1 MEFMTP
7 VDKYMI
13 SGVHRIRIG
22 SLDENEIVVRSPE
35 MIGVQTEF
43 VENGNGWI
51 ICDTGSRSLTVD
63 GNLVQYRI
71 QAQMWR
77 YYRTRCFKDNILC
90 ADYRCDYTE
99 RLKRQYYCQSA
110 ILGFRGA

>member
-51 ICDTGSRSLTVD
+51 ICDTG
-63 GNLVQYRI
+63 
-71 QAQMWR
+71 
-77 YYRTRCFKDNILC
+77 
-90 ADYRCDYTE
+90 
-99 RLKRQYYCQSA
+99 QS
-110 ILGFRGA
+110 